1 MEVRYDIL
9 IADTEEAAVQV
20 LSNALKPISGRLDA
34 AGTADQ
40 AFLFLNKREYD
51 VVIMD
56 INMPCGSMLELLKQ
70 IGRMRPSAEVL
81 VSADNSNL
89 DRLQDIMKKT
99 GVGGLV
105 KPFDMKDLVKSVEQI
120 IKRKKTLILEIE
132 EKDLPGFIKLTRKK
146 FPDII
151 IRR

>member
-20 LSNALKPISGRLDA
+20 LSNALKPISERLDA

-56 INMPCGSMLELLKQ
+56 INMPCGSMLEL
-70 IGRMRPSAEVL
+70 
-81 VSADNSNL
+81 
-89 DRLQDIMKKT
+89 
-99 GVGGLV
+99 
-105 KPFDMKDLVKSVEQI
+105 
-120 IKRKKTLILEIE
+120 
-132 EKDLPGFIKLTRKK
+132 
-146 FPDII
+146 
-151 IRR
+151 